1 MVLPKPL
8 TVPAEALVRMVALE
22 NLGELHVAL
31 RPPAMWR
38 PKQTEHEVE
47 TRTRAEFARMGLF
60 DRRGR
65 LDVELVASLAVVCRP
80 GAEFYGWISDGKKTI
95 GVLAAAIGRE
105 AILAVKDGN
114 SVSLRQIRP
123 EMLPE
128 ELVGQT
134 KDVPPGRGDAFSL
147 LQSEALASVGG
158 RQQTEAGV
166 GTKPASAEVRLAQK
180 IAELPTVGG
189 GQLSVAVRDS
199 MGRRRASEQPLRY
212 ADTERG
218 RWLNHTTS
226 AGNGDNRVLIAP
238 ASRRD
243 LVTRLQEM
251 HRTLTGQRQH

>member
-1 MVLPKPL
+1 MVLPKSL
-8 TVPAEALVRMVALE
+8 TLPAEALVRMVALE
-22 NLGELHVAL
+22 NLGELHVTL
-31 RPPAMWR
+31 RPPAVWR
-38 PKQTEHEVE
+38 PKQTQHEVE

-65 LDVELVASLAVVCRP
+65 LDVELVASLAVLCRA
-80 GAEFYGWISDGKKTI
+80 GAEFYGWINDGEKTV
-95 GVLAAAIGRE
+95 GVVAAAIGRE
-105 AILAVKDGN
+105 AILAVRDGQ
-114 SVSLRQIRP
+114 SVSIRQIRP

-128 ELVGQT
+128 ALVGQA
-134 KDVPPGRGDAFSL
+134 KEVPPGRGDAFSL

-166 GTKPASAEVRLAQK
+166 GTRPASTEVRLAQK
-180 IAELPTVGG
+180 IAELPTTGG

-199 MGRRRASEQPLRY
+199 VGRRKVSEQPLRY

-238 ASRRD
+238 ASPRD
-243 LVTRLQEM
+243 LVARLQEM
-251 HRTLTGQRQH
+251 HRTLTGQRAH